1 MISVAVNDLDLIK
14 KATYIADKD
23 LEQTTGFLI
32 TIFNIQVPSFIL
44 FVIAATSDNVLIVSS
59 QLVLNTM

>member
-1 MISVAVNDLDLIK
+1 MISVAVNDFDLIK
-14 KATYIADKD
+14 KATYIADKA
-23 LEQTTGFLI
+23 LAQTTGFLI

-44 FVIAATSDNVLIVSS
+44 FVIAATADNVLIVSS